1 MKGYNELEL
10 KVIECMMIE
19 ADEGDAMDIDDFLKE
34 VKNEGGKI
42 KSRRNTKF
50 KLKNMLGKITC
61 KFVKI

>member
-42 KSRRNTKF
+42 KSRRNT
-50 KLKNMLGKITC
+50 NR
-61 KFVKI
+61 